1 MPSRPSPPPRTF
13 FFLKRNKTPIGNSVL
28 LAAFSFRSNEYLDIF
43 QGASQQK
50 EEGEAAGCEGGGV
63 IKVLLEKFNG
73 KKREKQ
79 L

>member
-1 MPSRPSPPPRTF
+1 MP
-13 FFLKRNKTPIGNSVL
+13 

>member
-1 MPSRPSPPPRTF
+1 MP
-13 FFLKRNKTPIGNSVL
+13 LE
-28 LAAFSFRSNEYLDIF
+28 AFSLPSNEYLDIF
-43 QGASQQK
+43 QGASQQR
-50 EEGEAAGCEGGGV
+50 EEGEAAGCEGGV